1 MRTRRMMI
9 NKSESLSWCVL
20 VWLEEG
26 GKWQLVAKSMGR
38 TWLARVWRSSCICRL
53 LHCHFLHCSCQR
65 VPIACSSHKWWCSQA
80 VAVPARSNWWS
91 ASNDLGHWGRHS
103 QSLDLNSKNTCCKAR
118 SEGSHAYRY
127 PTRPRLRLSGGGRK
141 LALLQWTTQW
151 SCHELMKSTCLGNP
165 FYKANTKTQSDIFL
179 SFNPE
184 IWS

>member
-1 MRTRRMMI
+1 M
-9 NKSESLSWCVL
+9 KKL
-20 VWLEEG
+20 
-26 GKWQLVAKSMGR
+26 
-38 TWLARVWRSSCICRL
+38 L

-165 FYKANTKTQSDIFL
+165 FYQANTKAQSDIFL
-179 SFNPE
+179 SFNKQATKQTKQECFMFKSIKKLSLERHPFL
-184 IWS
+184 SVGCSS